1 MSKRGMIS
9 HDIDR
14 FLALPSSEQQLLV
27 EALFASD
34 DNYVWNYAKHADELT
49 EKLGIEWKT
58 AQNVIGRMRR
68 KGLMRRIN
76 TGVMDIDGSFVER
89 LEDNL

>member
-1 MSKRGMIS
+1 MSKRGIAI

-34 DNYVWNYAKHADELT
+34 DDYVWNYAKQADELT
-49 EKLGIEWKT
+49 ERLGIEWKT
-58 AQNVIGRMRR
+58 AQNVIGRLRR

-76 TGVMDIDGSFVER
+76 TGVMDIDGSFIER
-89 LEDNL
+89 L